1 MTKLIRI
8 FIIIIISIALI
19 LLIIKK
25 KTPSSDLQIYSTFEN
40 YNDIYDSGPTIWWK
54 YHYCN
59 NNGIIMDDNT
69 LHLVRGSGP
78 ESDYFGY
85 ARADNCE
92 TGIACILSIINR
104 PDPISFIQ
112 LEHDKSGDSNG
123 DAIAQIDNS
132 NNPNKVKVDI
142 VLRGGSR
149 NTYLVNG
156 NTISN
161 CYFQDHRPTIQWG
174 YLDCILGVVLRN
186 QPNLIRGNGTL
197 DDYVSYSL
205 YNCSGGKQIGT
216 LIIKDRTDPIEYV
229 EMLWNKG
236 GDFILYP
243 QTQYVTLINNS
254 TQEVLTKIQHKHP
267 DDYINVSYL
276 SPGETRNVELMRP

>member
-1 MTKLIRI
+1 
-8 FIIIIISIALI
+8 
-19 LLIIKK
+19 
-25 KTPSSDLQIYSTFEN
+25 
-40 YNDIYDSGPTIWWK
+40 
-54 YHYCN
+54 
-59 NNGIIMDDNT
+59 MDDNT
-69 LHLVRGSGP
+69 LNLVRGSGSP
-78 ESDYFGY
+78 SEYFGY
-85 ARADNCE
+85 ARSPDCDNG
-92 TGIACILSIINR
+92 TACILSIINR

-112 LEHDKSGDSNG
+112 LEHDKSGDNYG

-132 NNPNKVKVDI
+132 NNPDMVKVDI
-142 VLRGGSR
+142 VLKGGSR

-174 YLDCILGVVLRN
+174 YLDCVLGLAMRN

-205 YNCSGGKQIGT
+205 WNCGGGKQIGT
-216 LIIKDRTDPIEYV
+216 LTIKDRTDPIEYV

-243 QTQYVTLINNS
+243 QTQYVTLMNHS
-254 TQEVLTKIQHKHP
+254 TQAVLTKIQHKHP

-276 SPGETRNVELMRP
+276 SPGESRNVELMRP